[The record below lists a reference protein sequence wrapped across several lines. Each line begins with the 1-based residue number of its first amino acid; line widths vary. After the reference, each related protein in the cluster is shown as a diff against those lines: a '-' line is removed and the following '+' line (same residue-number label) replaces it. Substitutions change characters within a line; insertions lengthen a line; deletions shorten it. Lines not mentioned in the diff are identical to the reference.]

1 MTIDAPH
8 ARATPRLDP
17 SRGTSIAIWA
27 CMIAVVAVLIAVRLP
42 QLERLVTERT
52 SDLLV
57 ELADP
62 ELGAAS
68 VRVGAVT
75 AIVLFIAVGIVIAL
89 VVGLLERWLGPRA
102 LAPRPWARLGAGG
115 AMVGLVGIGLQVAAV
130 ALAVPSVEKSALVL
144 VGILAIA
151 ALMPLA
157 FRDGRTRTG
166 YLRSLAV
173 TVAAGM
179 LLWLQ

>member
-1 MTIDAPH
+1 
-8 ARATPRLDP
+8 
-17 SRGTSIAIWA
+17 
-27 CMIAVVAVLIAVRLP
+27 MIAVVAVLIAVRLP